1 MRFKLILRIEK
12 EYFGNAIPLN
22 YQYEQSAVIYRI
34 LSKSSEQ
41 YAAWLHDNGFQ
52 LGYKRF
58 KLFTFSRLI
67 VPQYRIDKERERLI
81 IQSDTVE
88 WYISFLPERSTERFI
103 QGIFMSQSFEIGDSR
118 SCVRFSVQNVEVMP
132 ALAYRKEMTFE
143 TMSPICLSTKD
154 DNRQIKYFSPSDLKA
169 EGNIKLGLMHKYEA
183 FYEKQYAGSLN
194 FAFQVLVNDPK
205 PVLIRIKAGTAEETR
220 IKGYMCRFRI
230 GLPEVL
236 MKLMYES
243 GIGEKG
249 SLGFGMVKLVM
260 N

>member
-1 MRFKLILRIEK
+1 MRFKLTLRVEK
-12 EYFGNAIPLN
+12 EYFGNAIPIN

-52 LGYKRF
+52 LGHKRF

-67 VPQYRIDKERERLI
+67 VPQYGIDKERERLI

-118 SCVRFSVQNVEVMP
+118 SCVRFSVQDVEVMP
-132 ALAYRKEMTFE
+132 ALAYREEMTFE
-143 TMSPICLSTKD
+143 TMSPICISTKD
-154 DNRQIKYFSPSDLKA
+154 DNRQIKYLSPSDLKA

-249 SLGFGMVKLVM
+249 SLGFGMVKLVT